1 MRKKWIFIGAAFA
14 LAMTLTGCR
23 DNAAASI
30 PQQSSQEQ
38 TKEQTQMIPME
49 EAQEAALKAADIV
62 AADADISATTL
73 SEVAGVACYKVEFT
87 SGEYAYAYTI
97 NAETGAVMEMSSQE
111 QNAQASG
118 TQTETADPAAPAPAQ
133 NATGT
138 GTVDEAAA
146 QKIALEHAGVKAA
159 DATITKS
166 KLDYEDGRQ
175 VYDIEWYAGGAK
187 YDYEIATDTGEII
200 SSAYEEKTMGAD
212 SKNVTV
218 SEADAKKTAL
228 DRVSGATDKD
238 LYEWKLDYEDGHR
251 IKGGQ
256 TSAVNWIHSILK
268 KQRVLA
274 EDWQLSQCLFGEHLL
289 KTHPDKVV
297 VLVESEKSAVIG
309 SAIFPDYVWLAT
321 GGKSQMREEK
331 LRVLSGRTVLLFPD
345 ADAYA
350 EWKQRAESMYFCK
363 VVVSDIIERNATPKQ
378 KEAHIDIADWIIFQ
392 IREGKV
398 MSTANH
404 LVEAE
409 RILQRMIEKNPV
421 LQKLIDDLDLVLVG
435 ASPIGND
442 DEKPP

>member
-1 MRKKWIFIGAAFA
+1 MESVKRGMGGAIYGFASVTIFVKFLQISPVHKNFTCNLAGYRLHFTHSNLIGRIRKSMRKKWIFTGAAFA

-38 TKEQTQMIPME
+38 TKDQTQMIPME
-49 EAQEAALKAADIV
+49 EAQEAALKAADIE

-111 QNAQASG
+111 QSAQASG
-118 TQTETADPAAPAPAQ
+118 TQTETADPAAPATAQTSASAPAQTAAPAAAQ

-146 QKIALEHAGVKAA
+146 QKIALEHAGVKET

-187 YDYEIATDTGEII
+187 YDYEIAADTGEII

-238 LYEWKLDYEDGHR
+238 LYEWKLDYDDGR
-251 IKGGQ
+251 P
-256 TSAVNWIHSILK
+256 
-268 KQRVLA
+268 
-274 EDWQLSQCLFGEHLL
+274 E
-289 KTHPDKVV
+289 
-297 VLVESEKSAVIG
+297 
-309 SAIFPDYVWLAT
+309 Y
-321 GGKSQMREEK
+321 
-331 LRVLSGRTVLLFPD
+331 
-345 ADAYA
+345 
-350 EWKQRAESMYFCK
+350 
-363 VVVSDIIERNATPKQ
+363 
-378 KEAHIDIADWIIFQ
+378 
-392 IREGKV
+392 EGKIIYGGTEYEFTIDASTGSV
-398 MSTANH
+398 M
-404 LVEAE
+404 EWDAE
-409 RILQRMIEKNPV
+409 KVR
-421 LQKLIDDLDLVLVG
+421 
-435 ASPIGND
+435 
-442 DEKPP
+442 

>member
-1 MRKKWIFIGAAFA
+1 MGCLLLYRMETIRESVKRGMGGAIYGIASVTIFVKFLQISPVHKNFTCNLAGYRLHFTHSNLMWRIRKSMRKKWIFTGAAFA

-30 PQQSSQEQ
+30 PQPSSQEQ

-49 EAQEAALKAADIV
+49 EAQEAALKAADIE

-118 TQTETADPAAPAPAQ
+118 TQTETADSTAPATAQTAAPATAQ
-133 NATGT
+133 NETGT

-146 QKIALEHAGVKAA
+146 QKIALEHAGVKET

-238 LYEWKLDYEDGHR
+238 LYEWKLDYDDGR
-251 IKGGQ
+251 P
-256 TSAVNWIHSILK
+256 
-268 KQRVLA
+268 
-274 EDWQLSQCLFGEHLL
+274 E
-289 KTHPDKVV
+289 
-297 VLVESEKSAVIG
+297 
-309 SAIFPDYVWLAT
+309 Y
-321 GGKSQMREEK
+321 
-331 LRVLSGRTVLLFPD
+331 
-345 ADAYA
+345 
-350 EWKQRAESMYFCK
+350 
-363 VVVSDIIERNATPKQ
+363 
-378 KEAHIDIADWIIFQ
+378 
-392 IREGKV
+392 EGKIIYGGTEYEFTIDASTGSV
-398 MSTANH
+398 M
-404 LVEAE
+404 EWDAE
-409 RILQRMIEKNPV
+409 KVR
-421 LQKLIDDLDLVLVG
+421 
-435 ASPIGND
+435 
-442 DEKPP
+442 

>member
-1 MRKKWIFIGAAFA
+1 MGCLLLYKMETIRESVKRGMGGAIYGIASVPIFVRFLQIYPVHKNFTCNLAGYRLHFTHSNLIGRIRKSMRKKWIFTGAAFA

-49 EAQEAALKAADIV
+49 EAQEAALKAADIE

-97 NAETGAVMEMSSQE
+97 NAETGDVMEMSSQE

-118 TQTETADPAAPAPAQ
+118 TQTEVADSTVPTTAQTSAQAQTPAQAQTSAAAPAQ

-187 YDYEIATDTGEII
+187 YDYEIAADTGEII

-212 SKNVTV
+212 SKNITV

-228 DRVSGATDKD
+228 DRVSGATDKN
-238 LYEWKLDYEDGHR
+238 LYEWKLDYEDGHPEYEGK
-251 IKGGQ
+251 IIYGG
-256 TSAVNWIHSILK
+256 TEYEFTIDA
-268 KQRVLA
+268 
-274 EDWQLSQCLFGEHLL
+274 
-289 KTHPDKVV
+289 
-297 VLVESEKSAVIG
+297 
-309 SAIFPDYVWLAT
+309 AT
-321 GGKSQMREEK
+321 GSVMEWDAEK
-331 LRVLSGRTVLLFPD
+331 VR
-345 ADAYA
+345 
-350 EWKQRAESMYFCK
+350 
-363 VVVSDIIERNATPKQ
+363 
-378 KEAHIDIADWIIFQ
+378 
-392 IREGKV
+392 
-398 MSTANH
+398 
-404 LVEAE
+404 
-409 RILQRMIEKNPV
+409 
-421 LQKLIDDLDLVLVG
+421 
-435 ASPIGND
+435 
-442 DEKPP
+442 

>member
-1 MRKKWIFIGAAFA
+1 MDCLLLYKMETIRESVKRGMGGAIYGIASVTIFVRFLQIYPVHKNFTCNLAGYRLHFTHSNLIGRIRKSMRKKWIFTGVAFA

-49 EAQEAALKAADIV
+49 EAQEAALKAADIE

-73 SEVAGVACYKVEFT
+73 SGVAGVACYKVEFT
-87 SGEYAYAYTI
+87 SGEYAYSYTI

-118 TQTETADPAAPAPAQ
+118 TQTEVADSAAPAPAQTSAAAPAQ

-187 YDYEIATDTGEII
+187 YDYEIAADTGEII

-212 SKNVTV
+212 SRNVTV

-228 DRVSGATDKD
+228 DRVSGATDKN
-238 LYEWKLDYEDGHR
+238 LYEWKLDYEDGHP
-251 IKGGQ
+251 
-256 TSAVNWIHSILK
+256 
-268 KQRVLA
+268 
-274 EDWQLSQCLFGEHLL
+274 E
-289 KTHPDKVV
+289 
-297 VLVESEKSAVIG
+297 
-309 SAIFPDYVWLAT
+309 Y
-321 GGKSQMREEK
+321 
-331 LRVLSGRTVLLFPD
+331 
-345 ADAYA
+345 
-350 EWKQRAESMYFCK
+350 
-363 VVVSDIIERNATPKQ
+363 
-378 KEAHIDIADWIIFQ
+378 
-392 IREGKV
+392 EGKIIYGGTEYEFTIDASTGSV
-398 MSTANH
+398 M
-404 LVEAE
+404 EWDAE
-409 RILQRMIEKNPV
+409 KVR
-421 LQKLIDDLDLVLVG
+421 
-435 ASPIGND
+435 
-442 DEKPP
+442 

>member
-1 MRKKWIFIGAAFA
+1 MRKKWIFTGAAFA

-38 TKEQTQMIPME
+38 TQMIPME
-49 EAQEAALKAADIV
+49 EAQEAALKAADIE

-111 QNAQASG
+111 QNAQTSG
-118 TQTETADPAAPAPAQ
+118 TQTETADPAASAPAQTSGSASAQAQTSAAAPAQ

-187 YDYEIATDTGEII
+187 YDYEIAADTGEII

-212 SKNVTV
+212 SRNVTV

-238 LYEWKLDYEDGHR
+238 LYEWKLDYDDGR
-251 IKGGQ
+251 PEYEGKIIYGG
-256 TSAVNWIHSILK
+256 TEYEFTIDA
-268 KQRVLA
+268 
-274 EDWQLSQCLFGEHLL
+274 
-289 KTHPDKVV
+289 
-297 VLVESEKSAVIG
+297 
-309 SAIFPDYVWLAT
+309 AT
-321 GGKSQMREEK
+321 GSVMEWDAEK
-331 LRVLSGRTVLLFPD
+331 VR
-345 ADAYA
+345 
-350 EWKQRAESMYFCK
+350 
-363 VVVSDIIERNATPKQ
+363 
-378 KEAHIDIADWIIFQ
+378 
-392 IREGKV
+392 
-398 MSTANH
+398 
-404 LVEAE
+404 
-409 RILQRMIEKNPV
+409 
-421 LQKLIDDLDLVLVG
+421 
-435 ASPIGND
+435 
-442 DEKPP
+442 

>member
-1 MRKKWIFIGAAFA
+1 MGGAIYGIASVTIFVRFLQIYPVHKNFTCNLAGYRLHFTHSNLIGRIRKNMRKKWIFTGAAFA

-49 EAQEAALKAADIV
+49 EAQEAALKAADIE

-133 NATGT
+133 TSEPATAQNATGT

-146 QKIALEHAGVKAA
+146 QKIALEHAGVKAT

-187 YDYEIATDTGEII
+187 YDYEIAADTGEII

-212 SKNVTV
+212 SRNVTV

-238 LYEWKLDYEDGHR
+238 LYEWKLDYDDGR
-251 IKGGQ
+251 PEYEGKIIYGG
-256 TSAVNWIHSILK
+256 TEYEFTIDA
-268 KQRVLA
+268 
-274 EDWQLSQCLFGEHLL
+274 
-289 KTHPDKVV
+289 
-297 VLVESEKSAVIG
+297 
-309 SAIFPDYVWLAT
+309 AT
-321 GGKSQMREEK
+321 GSVMEWDAEK
-331 LRVLSGRTVLLFPD
+331 VR
-345 ADAYA
+345 
-350 EWKQRAESMYFCK
+350 
-363 VVVSDIIERNATPKQ
+363 
-378 KEAHIDIADWIIFQ
+378 
-392 IREGKV
+392 
-398 MSTANH
+398 
-404 LVEAE
+404 
-409 RILQRMIEKNPV
+409 
-421 LQKLIDDLDLVLVG
+421 
-435 ASPIGND
+435 
-442 DEKPP
+442 

>member
-1 MRKKWIFIGAAFA
+1 MGCLLLYKMETIRESVKRGMGGAIYGFASVTISVEFLQISPTHKIFTCNLAGYRLHFTHSNLIGRIRKSMRKKWIFTGAAFA

-49 EAQEAALKAADIV
+49 EAQEAALKAADIE

-118 TQTETADPAAPAPAQ
+118 TQTETADPAAPATAQTSAAASDQAQTSAPATAQ
-133 NATGT
+133 NVTGT

-146 QKIALEHAGVKAA
+146 QKIALEHAGVKET

-212 SKNVTV
+212 SRNVTV

-238 LYEWKLDYEDGHR
+238 LYEWKLDYDDGR
-251 IKGGQ
+251 PEYEGKIIYGG
-256 TSAVNWIHSILK
+256 TEYEFTIDA
-268 KQRVLA
+268 
-274 EDWQLSQCLFGEHLL
+274 
-289 KTHPDKVV
+289 
-297 VLVESEKSAVIG
+297 
-309 SAIFPDYVWLAT
+309 AT
-321 GGKSQMREEK
+321 GSVMEWDAEK
-331 LRVLSGRTVLLFPD
+331 VR
-345 ADAYA
+345 
-350 EWKQRAESMYFCK
+350 
-363 VVVSDIIERNATPKQ
+363 
-378 KEAHIDIADWIIFQ
+378 
-392 IREGKV
+392 
-398 MSTANH
+398 
-404 LVEAE
+404 
-409 RILQRMIEKNPV
+409 
-421 LQKLIDDLDLVLVG
+421 
-435 ASPIGND
+435 
-442 DEKPP
+442 

>member
-14 LAMTLTGCR
+14 LAMTLTGYR
-23 DNAAASI
+23 YNAAASI
-30 PQQSSQEQ
+30 PQQSSQQ
-38 TKEQTQMIPME
+38 QTQMIPME

-97 NAETGAVMEMSSQE
+97 NAETGDVMEMSNQE

-118 TQTETADPAAPAPAQ
+118 TQTEVADSTVPTTAQTSAQTQTSAQAQTPAQAQTSAAAPAQ

-187 YDYEIATDTGEII
+187 YDYEIAADTGEII

-238 LYEWKLDYEDGHR
+238 LYEWKLDYDDGR
-251 IKGGQ
+251 PEYEGKIIYGG
-256 TSAVNWIHSILK
+256 TEYEFTIDA
-268 KQRVLA
+268 
-274 EDWQLSQCLFGEHLL
+274 
-289 KTHPDKVV
+289 
-297 VLVESEKSAVIG
+297 
-309 SAIFPDYVWLAT
+309 AT
-321 GGKSQMREEK
+321 GSVMEWDAEK
-331 LRVLSGRTVLLFPD
+331 VR
-345 ADAYA
+345 
-350 EWKQRAESMYFCK
+350 
-363 VVVSDIIERNATPKQ
+363 
-378 KEAHIDIADWIIFQ
+378 
-392 IREGKV
+392 
-398 MSTANH
+398 
-404 LVEAE
+404 
-409 RILQRMIEKNPV
+409 
-421 LQKLIDDLDLVLVG
+421 
-435 ASPIGND
+435 
-442 DEKPP
+442 